1 MARRRLVLLVAEF
14 RSSDQET
21 DFGQRECQQ
30 KVHVRMV
37 ESVEE
42 SAWIVLDSGADVSLL
57 PYRCL
62 VGQDTPSP
70 NLQLE
75 DAQGNS
81 LAVGGMKQAQVEF
94 EHCLNDKTGCC
105 ISESFVHHQN
115 YPFFWPHSE
124 NRMDF
129 W

>member
-62 VGQDTPSP
+62 VGQ
-70 NLQLE
+70 
-75 DAQGNS
+75 
-81 LAVGGMKQAQVEF
+81 VEF

-105 ISESFVHHQN
+105 ISESFVRHQN